1 MRHVPWRGKGVRP
14 AAQEAA
20 GDAARRSGLS
30 IGAAFAMIRKDIQ
43 ELRRQT
49 SRPQVEPAVLEQ
61 QLNELAAQVGALQGA
76 TSGDSAGPGQ
86 DAFLR
91 QLKGVLSQNL
101 ALLQQQV
108 ASTAANAISG
118 PAESIRR
125 DVASLKEIQASVDRR
140 TQDTFEAVYGTIER
154 IVDRLASIEE
164 ELRDRNPGAN
174 PAATPGA
181 IAGPA
186 SQRPADSTPSGNA
199 PSDDDAYWA
208 ALLPAVRPAPAP
220 QALQR
225 PQGGPGMMTG
235 GTPALTQ
242 PSGPGQ
248 QALMLRQP
256 AGLPDDAA
264 FDPEPEPPSGAPE
277 PDLDPRPF
285 PAERSR
291 WLQGRVVAL
300 GAGATLLML
309 VVLAF
314 TFDVFRAPAESAGD
328 RVPVAGVAA
337 GPDAGPAQEPSRQ
350 EPSQQETSRQ
360 EGPSRE
366 QARAAE
372 PAPEEPPVGRTASFN
387 GVPVNLSP
395 LSDGAAP
402 PADHS
407 VWGAEDLMRNWS
419 LPAQPGHDP
428 WPAPPSGAAAAADLA
443 AAPLPAAIGGK
454 ALIAAA
460 QAGDPDA
467 AYEVAVRF
475 AQSRNAADLAK
486 SAAWLDRAAQTGLA
500 PAQFRLG
507 SMYEKGQGV
516 RKDVAE
522 ARRLYVAAAEKGHAK
537 AMHNLAVLYAHGI
550 NGAPDYAAAVEWFRK
565 AAAYGTID
573 SQYNLGILYAR
584 GTGIERDLVESY
596 KWFVLASKG
605 GDKDA
610 AHKRD
615 EVGKALDPK
624 QIEAAKAAADAFVTM
639 PQPDEATVVRTP
651 AGGWDQTAAATSKSK
666 PPARP
671 ERSSGK

>member
-1 MRHVPWRGKGVRP
+1 
-14 AAQEAA
+14 
-20 GDAARRSGLS
+20 
-30 IGAAFAMIRKDIQ
+30 MIRKDIQ

-76 TSGDSAGPGQ
+76 TGGDNAGPGQ

-91 QLKGVLSQNL
+91 QLKAVLSQNL

-108 ASTAANAISG
+108 ASTAASAISG

-174 PAATPGA
+174 PPALAAPSTPH
-181 IAGPA
+181 
-186 SQRPADSTPSGNA
+186 RPADTA
-199 PSDDDAYWA
+199 PDDDDVYWS

-220 QALQR
+220 QGTR
-225 PQGGPGMMTG
+225 GPSVKGV
-235 GTPALTQ
+235 TPASA
-242 PSGPGQ
+242 PPGGPGQ

-256 AGLPDDAA
+256 AVLPDDPDDAA
-264 FDPEPEPPSGAPE
+264 FDPDPGPLSDAPE
-277 PDLDPRPF
+277 PDLRSHAF
-285 PAERSR
+285 QAERPL
-291 WLQGRVVAL
+291 WLQGKVVTL
-300 GAGATLLML
+300 GIGAVLLTL

-314 TFDVFRAPAESAGD
+314 TLDFFRAPAETTG
-328 RVPVAGVAA
+328 VPVAGVA
-337 GPDAGPAQEPSRQ
+337 GPETGPAQEPPQ
-350 EPSQQETSRQ
+350 
-360 EGPSRE
+360 E
-366 QARAAE
+366 QARMVE
-372 PAPEEPPVGRTASFN
+372 PAPEQPPPARETANFN

-395 LSDGAAP
+395 PLSEGAAP
-402 PADHS
+402 RTAADNG
-407 VWGAEDLMRNWS
+407 VWDAEALMRN
-419 LPAQPGHDP
+419 LMQPPQAGHDP
-428 WPAPPSGAAAAADLA
+428 WPGQPSGGAAAVDLT
-443 AAPLPAAIGGK
+443 AAPLPPTIGGK

-467 AYEVAVRF
+467 AYEVAIRF
-475 AQSRNAADLAK
+475 AQSRNAADLVK

-516 RKDVAE
+516 RKDFAE
-522 ARRLYVAAAEKGHAK
+522 ARRLYMAAAEKGHAK
-537 AMHNLAVLYAHGI
+537 AMHNLAVLYTRGI
-550 NGAPDYAAAVEWFRK
+550 NGAPDYGAAVEWFRK
-565 AAAYGTID
+565 AATYGTID
-573 SQYNLGILYAR
+573 SQYNLGILFAR

-596 KWFVLASKG
+596 KWFTLASKG

-624 QIEAAKAAADAFVTM
+624 QIETAKAAADAFVAM
-639 PQPDEATVVRTP
+639 PQPDEATVIKAP
-651 AGGWDQTAAATSKSK
+651 AGGWDQVAAATSKSRQ
-666 PPARP
+666 PARP